1 MVKVLSDKIG
11 NIKNSMNKIVE
22 PVVNVNDVSRIS
34 TGTLIKGEVT
44 SDSDIRVDG
53 SVNGKLFSKGKIVV
67 GETAVL
73 KGDLLCNVVDM
84 WGKMD
89 GDIYV
94 KDVLSVK
101 NSAVIN
107 GNIYVR
113 KFQVEMGA
121 QINGSCHMIGEA
133 EFEKFVGSVVSTSV
147 PAAPAAPKAAK
158 K

>member
-1 MVKVLSDKIG
+1 
-11 NIKNSMNKIVE
+11 MNKIVE
-22 PVVNVNDVSRIS
+22 PILNVNDVSRIS
-34 TGTLIKGEVT
+34 AGTVIKGEIS

-53 SVNGKLFSKGKIVV
+53 CVDGKMFSKGKIVV

-73 KGDLLCNVVDM
+73 KGDMLCSVVDL

-101 NSAVIN
+101 NTAVIN

-133 EFEKFVGSVVSTSV
+133 EYDKYVNSVVSTKPESGK
-147 PAAPAAPKAAK
+147 PAEKAKAE
-158 K
+158 